1 MVPGLSAELFIES
14 FLRKRWLQVETL
26 WLWLA
31 DTIKRMM
38 ASAYNL
44 APRQC
49 DTTSHC
55 VRSLHTLLK
64 TSRCS
69 YLVLFF
75 SLVV

>member
-38 ASAYNL
+38 ASAYKL
-44 APRQC
+44 YPHVSAIPL
-49 DTTSHC
+49 HIAC
-55 VRSLHTLLK
+55 VRFIH
-64 TSRCS
+64 C
-69 YLVLFF
+69 
-75 SLVV
+75 

>member
-38 ASAYNL
+38 ASAYKLNPHVSAIPL
-44 APRQC
+44 HIA
-49 DTTSHC
+49 C
-55 VRSLHTLLK
+55 VRFIH
-64 TSRCS
+64 C
-69 YLVLFF
+69 
-75 SLVV
+75 